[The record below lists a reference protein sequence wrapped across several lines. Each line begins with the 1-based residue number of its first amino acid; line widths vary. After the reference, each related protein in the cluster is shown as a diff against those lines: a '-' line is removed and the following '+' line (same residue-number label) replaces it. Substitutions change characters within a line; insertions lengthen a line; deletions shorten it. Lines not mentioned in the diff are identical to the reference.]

1 MIHSQWIHQKET
13 SQQYMSEYGQNIAH
27 ESQLLTSTS
36 NVQQIVAYYT
46 CMHDIQYCGGV
57 YKMY

>member
-1 MIHSQWIHQKET
+1 MDSPET

-46 CMHDIQYCGGV
+46 CMHDILWVCV
-57 YKMY
+57 